1 MKTLIAY
8 YSRKG
13 ENYFSGMIME
23 LEKGNTE
30 IIAEMIAEKTKGTLF
45 EIRQKNEYSN
55 DYNQCTME
63 AKNDKIKGIRPDLVA
78 FPEDIDSYDVIFL
91 GYPNYWGT
99 CPMAVFSFLE
109 KANFKGKK
117 IIPFCTHEGSGFG
130 NSISDLRKATEG
142 NEILE
147 GLSYYGSKVTKAHD
161 GVNKWLSK
169 IGY

>member
-13 ENYFSGMIME
+13 ENYFSGVIME

-30 IIAEMIAEKTKGTLF
+30 IIAEMIEEKTKGTLF

-55 DYNQCTME
+55 DYNKCTME
-63 AKNDKIKGIRPDLVA
+63 AKNDKTMGRKPELVS

-109 KANFKGKK
+109 KANLKGKK
-117 IIPFCTHEGSGFG
+117 IVPFCTHEGSGFG
-130 NSISDLRKATEG
+130 NSITDIRNATEG

-147 GLSYYGSKVTKAHD
+147 GLAYYGSKVTKAKD
-161 GVNKWLSK
+161 DVDKWISK
-169 IGY
+169 LGY